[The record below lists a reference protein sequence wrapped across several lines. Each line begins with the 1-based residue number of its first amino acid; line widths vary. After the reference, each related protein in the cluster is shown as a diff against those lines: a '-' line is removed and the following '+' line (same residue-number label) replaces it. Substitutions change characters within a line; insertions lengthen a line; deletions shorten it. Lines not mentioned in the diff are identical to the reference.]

1 MHLSRALEL
10 LVVGLSAVSVA
21 EATFIGINA
30 HHDGRKGIQR
40 RQDDDDAPAETDV
53 ITPPAKTT
61 EPPPDPTS
69 TSDDPPVETTTSE
82 EEPPPTTTTKQPDDP
97 PPPTTTSSSDQPTR
111 TSSKD
116 DDPKPTDKPDPT
128 NKPDP
133 TPDEPKED
141 EEQEKITFTFTH
153 VITSTRED
161 GSPTTYTSESVTTS
175 TSPPGFA
182 TGGDENKASEGMS
195 PTTRNTVIGV
205 VVGVGGAI
213 ILGGLALVAWR
224 IWGRKK
230 HQEENDG
237 LMDYGSTVDSKPDT
251 SGGAGGVG
259 GGSMASRS
267 PFQSTLESYHA
278 PTQVN
283 TAANF

>member
-10 LVVGLSAVSVA
+10 LVVGLSAMSVA
-21 EATFIGINA
+21 EATFIGINP
-30 HHDGRKGIQR
+30 HHDGRNGIQR
-40 RQDDDDAPAETDV
+40 RQDDDDAPALTDV
-53 ITPPAKTT
+53 ITPPAQTT

-69 TSDDPPVETTTSE
+69 TSDPPVETTTTE
-82 EEPPPTTTTKQPDDP
+82 QDPPPTTTKPDDP
-97 PPPTTTSSSDQPTR
+97 PPTTSTDEPTR
-111 TSSKD
+111 TSSSK

-161 GSPTTYTSESVTTS
+161 GSPTTYTSESVSTGTT
-175 TSPPGFA
+175 TPGLA
-182 TGGDENKASEGMS
+182 TGDEKKTSEGMS

-251 SGGAGGVG
+251 SGGASGVG